1 MCACIPKQCIVEFC
15 LLLSFIK
22 MKSRSIFQLRIM
34 FLTFTQVDISLY
46 FIYFLWCIVFH
57 CLNILQ
63 FLSFCHP
70 WVFALFPV
78 FLSLQTR
85 LLWTFWNESPDAP
98 AQEILEV
105 ELLDYGVCVCSIYK
119 TVSNCFPK
127 WLCLCLFPAAVYKS
141 FRCFIS
147 RLKFARLLHFCQTC
161 LYKMVILY
169 SLNLHFSDC

>member
-1 MCACIPKQCIVEFC
+1 MCGCILKQCIVEFR

-22 MKSRSIFQLRIM
+22 MKSRSIFQLHIM
-34 FLTFTQVDISLY
+34 FLTFTQVDISPC

-63 FLSFCHP
+63 FISFCHP
-70 WVFALFPV
+70 WAFALFPV
-78 FLSLQTR
+78 FLLLQTR
-85 LLWTFWNESPDAP
+85 LPWTFWNESPDAP

-105 ELLDYGVCVCSIYK
+105 EPLGYRVCVCSIYK
-119 TVSNCFPK
+119 TVSNCFPM
-127 WLCLCLFPAAVYKS
+127 WLCLCLLPGAVYKS

-147 RLKFARLLHFCQTC
+147 RSKFARLLHFCQTR